1 MNFSRNEEDQKARI
15 TPAKCTDGSGC
26 EQGKCAP
33 GPLLSTPFV
42 SDTIPALKRKDR
54 MSEETPTQPF
64 SGGEQPQQQQIQVM
78 LDEREMRTIYSNAY
92 RFHTTAD
99 EVVLDVGF
107 NMPNPNPNPQGSQGQ
122 QLLFKV
128 TERIIMTYPNAK
140 RLAGSLTQ
148 LVTRYEQQFGP
159 IAAPGGQRR

>member
-1 MNFSRNEEDQKARI
+1 
-15 TPAKCTDGSGC
+15 
-26 EQGKCAP
+26 
-33 GPLLSTPFV
+33 
-42 SDTIPALKRKDR
+42 
-54 MSEETPTQPF
+54 MSEETQSGGNSGGGGSQPF
-64 SGGEQPQQQQIQVM
+64 ASDQPQQQIQVM

-107 NMPNPNPNPQGSQGQ
+107 NMPNPNPNPQGTGGQ

-148 LVTRYEQQFGP
+148 LVTRYEQQFGEIP
-159 IAAPGGQRR
+159 TQPGQARRQ